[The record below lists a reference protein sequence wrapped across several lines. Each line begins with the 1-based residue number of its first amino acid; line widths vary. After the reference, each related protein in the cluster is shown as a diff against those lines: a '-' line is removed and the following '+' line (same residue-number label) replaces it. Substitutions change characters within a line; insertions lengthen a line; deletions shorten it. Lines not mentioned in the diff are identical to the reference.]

1 MPCLPTSVITQP
13 RRERRAHPSVTSSK
27 VKSTAP
33 LLTTALG
40 VGGSGGGGGGRGAVI
55 INQHKENKVEGP
67 AHSKLAREEISISE
81 KKEKKKN
88 PSITLESCLGFGP
101 KITV

>member
-1 MPCLPTSVITQP
+1 M
-13 RRERRAHPSVTSSK
+13 RAPSITSSK

-40 VGGSGGGGGGRGAVI
+40 VGGSGGGGWGVGVI

-67 AHSKLAREEISISE
+67 AHSKLAREEISISV
-81 KKEKKKN
+81 KKKKKT
-88 PSITLESCLGFGP
+88 PSITQESCLGFGP